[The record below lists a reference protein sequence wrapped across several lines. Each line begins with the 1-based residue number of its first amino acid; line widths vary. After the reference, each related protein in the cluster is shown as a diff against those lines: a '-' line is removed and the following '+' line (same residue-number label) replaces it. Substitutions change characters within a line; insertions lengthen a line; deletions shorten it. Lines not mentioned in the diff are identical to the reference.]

1 MGKRL
6 EKIVLDGKE
15 ISALELL
22 LSKGKQA
29 VRQLKRS
36 QILLHLHRGKQAA
49 VIAEAVGVSLA
60 TVYNVHGRYVK
71 DKLMA
76 LQEKPRPGQ
85 PRKVTP
91 PLEAAVTRIACS
103 PAPEGRSRWTVS
115 LLNERI
121 VELGYEVHDESVRQI
136 LKKANL
142 NPGLKSSGASAK

>member
-1 MGKRL
+1 
-6 EKIVLDGKE
+6 
-15 ISALELL
+15 LL
-22 LSKGKQA
+22 LSKGKHS
-29 VRQLKRS
+29 VRKLKRA
-36 QILLHLHRGKQAA
+36 QILLQLHRGKQAA

-60 TVYNVHGRYVK
+60 TVYNVHGRYLE
-71 DKLMA
+71 DKLAA

-91 PLEAAVTRIACS
+91 ELEAAVTRIACS

-136 LKKANL
+136 LKKASSS
-142 NPGLKSSGASAK
+142 PGSKSSGASAK